1 MRPRVIVNAA
11 MSVDGK
17 IALVGGRRIKISDEE
32 DFRRVHHLRASVD
45 AILVGINTIIKDDPK
60 LTVKEKFV
68 PDAKNPVRIVLDSK
82 LRIPENARVLNDMAP
97 TIIATTKDA
106 PPRDLNAEIIRCGYN
121 LVDLHCLMEE
131 LWRRGI
137 RSVMVEGGSTVI
149 SSFLREGLVDEL
161 NVFVGSMIIGVDAP
175 TLVSGKGARFA
186 EETIK
191 LKLLECKPLG
201 YGVLLRYG
209 VNYESG

>member
-161 NVFVGSMIIGVDAP
+161 NVFVGSMIIGGDAP